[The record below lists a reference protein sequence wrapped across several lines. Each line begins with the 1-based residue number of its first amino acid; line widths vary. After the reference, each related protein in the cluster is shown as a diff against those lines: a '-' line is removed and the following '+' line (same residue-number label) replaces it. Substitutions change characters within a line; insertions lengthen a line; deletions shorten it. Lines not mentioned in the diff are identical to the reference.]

1 MKKYSF
7 QRWSNSLLGVAFRF
21 PSLVI
26 IILVAIYVAVK
37 YIYTPYSNR
46 YSEQNY
52 ILILLICNIALVLGL
67 TLDVLAESRNWSKA
81 LKTTSRALVFL
92 FGAGL
97 FYVLNPYQYE
107 TDIYRIVLLCLGF
120 HFLFSSLIFMRKD
133 ASVEMFW
140 EFNKRV
146 FLGILQSALFSAVLY
161 IGIAL
166 TAASLKLLFDVSLS
180 SKFYGTLA
188 VLIFVGFNTL
198 MFLSTVPKYETL
210 KNAALNYPKGLK
222 VFTSYILTPL
232 IGLYTFIL
240 LMYELRIL
248 ILREFPNGYIAYMV
262 LAFAICGILAFLLLF
277 PIRNN
282 EKWTRLFYRGY
293 FFVMIPILIIMWI
306 SVGMRIEQYGIT
318 EARYCLAGITAWLTG
333 IAIYFTIQKQP
344 NIKWVSFSL
353 AVMALLFS
361 FGPLSASF
369 MAKQS
374 QTKAL
379 EKMIAGSDTVYYHE
393 IEEKVNYLA
402 EHFGA
407 KALEKWIKVDEK
419 DLLADGYYSYEKR
432 EMIND
437 SMLVFLQDKPH
448 VVQSNYDNAY
458 ESQMRGRIR
467 EYLSTRY
474 NDVIIT
480 YGAKY
485 IVELSNYNNFKEVNQ
500 TGIKLNITE
509 DNILEIHMGD
519 SICKENKSAW
529 VEKRFEESNKGN
541 LDETEEN
548 MSFWMCNNQF
558 RVFVKDCVIEK
569 NLKTKQISITSYSI
583 RLFVF

>member
-21 PSLVI
+21 PSLTVI
-26 IILVAIYVAVK
+26 ILIAIYAAIK
-37 YIYTPYSNR
+37 AIFTPYKSK
-46 YSEQNY
+46 SLEQNY
-52 ILILLICNIALVLGL
+52 ILILLVCNITLVLGL
-67 TLDVLAESRNWSKA
+67 MLDILAESKNWSKA
-81 LKTTSRALVFL
+81 IKTINRILVFL
-92 FGAGL
+92 FGIAL
-97 FYVLNPYQYE
+97 FYILNPFQYE
-107 TDIYRIVLLCLGF
+107 TDIYRIILLCLGF
-120 HFLFSSLIFMRKD
+120 HFLFSSLVFMRKD

-146 FLGILQSALFSAVLY
+146 FLGILQSALFSTVLY

-166 TAASLKLLFDVSLS
+166 TAASLKLLFNISLG
-180 SKFYGTLA
+180 SKFYETLA
-188 VLIFVGFNTL
+188 VLTFIGFNTF
-198 MFLSTVPKYETL
+198 MFLSTVPQYDTL
-210 KNAALNYPKGLK
+210 KSTNLKYPKGLK

-282 EKWTRLFYRGY
+282 EKWTRLFYRSY
-293 FFVMIPILIIMWI
+293 FMVMIPILIIMWI

-353 AVMALLFS
+353 GILALLFS
-361 FGPLSASF
+361 YGPVSASF

-379 EKMIAGSDTVYYHE
+379 DKMITSTDTVYYHQ
-393 IEEKVNYLA
+393 IEEKVNYLV
-402 EHFGA
+402 EHFGV
-407 KALEKWIKVDEK
+407 KALEKWIKIDENNILNN
-419 DLLADGYYSYEKR
+419 DYYSYEKR
-432 EMIND
+432 EMVND
-437 SMLVFLQDKPH
+437 SMMVFLKDKPH
-448 VVQSNYDNAY
+448 VVMDYYDNAY
-458 ESQMRGRIR
+458 ESQMKDRVRA
-467 EYLSTRY
+467 YLSTRY
-474 NDVIIT
+474 DDIIIT

-485 IVELSNYNNFKEVNQ
+485 IVEFSKYNNFKEVNQ
-500 TGIKLNITE
+500 TGIKLYITE
-509 DNILEIHMGD
+509 DNIFEIHMGD